1 MSENTKI
8 GNNEY
13 NLLKAIGREA
23 DFLHETIDEYKRD
36 AQNENRNDLVEL
48 WEKIKK
54 DKQNHV
60 IMLKEKLEEFYKQKY
75 TKTFFIFFYFNLLY
89 IS

>member
-1 MSENTKI
+1 MSKNTKI

-23 DFLHETIDEYKRD
+23 DFLHDTIDEYKRD

-54 DKQNHV
+54 DK
-60 IMLKEKLEEFYKQKY
+60 
-75 TKTFFIFFYFNLLY
+75 
-89 IS
+89 